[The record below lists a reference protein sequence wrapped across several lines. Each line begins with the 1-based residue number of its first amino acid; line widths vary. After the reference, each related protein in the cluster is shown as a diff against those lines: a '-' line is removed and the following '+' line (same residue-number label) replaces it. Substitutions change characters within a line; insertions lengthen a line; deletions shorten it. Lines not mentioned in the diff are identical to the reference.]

1 MKKLIL
7 LSIILIVGCSTNMYH
22 KNFKLDKSTAY
33 FKIGMTEEEFKVK
46 NPNLRL
52 LYEDI
57 NKFSEVEKILFNEVY
72 YHEKEA
78 KIISWLF
85 FGSFSDYYFYFKN
98 DSLLAVYYGG
108 INIDI
113 NKEIDYSKYPN
124 SKPE

>member
-1 MKKLIL
+1 MKKLLIIAL
-7 LSIILIVGCSTNMYH
+7 LFVGCAPT
-22 KNFKLDKSTAY
+22 KPSTANFY
-33 FKIGMTEEEFKVK
+33 IGMTEEEFKVK

-52 LYEDI
+52 MYEDI